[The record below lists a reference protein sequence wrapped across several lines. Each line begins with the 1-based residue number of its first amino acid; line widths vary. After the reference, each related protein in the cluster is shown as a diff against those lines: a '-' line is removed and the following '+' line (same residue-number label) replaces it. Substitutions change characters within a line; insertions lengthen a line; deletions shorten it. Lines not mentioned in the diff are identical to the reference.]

1 MKKMLKG
8 ISIILII
15 ASTVILLTGCGK
27 KKEETPK
34 TTPSENVN
42 VENNVEEQKNNSTEE
57 FSMGEWNNGVYE
69 NKFLGLKFKL
79 PDGWTYS
86 SDEEIARTM
95 NIGKELLND
104 DQKAAAEIANL
115 TSAYYIMANNPNT
128 GDSISIM
135 TEKPLMEATT
145 EYYLS
150 QLKSQ
155 LSSVESIKY
164 EVGEVTKEK
173 VANTEFDVLTA
184 TGKAN
189 GIEFTQKYYVRKM
202 DKYFVDILVTDVSG
216 KDDIKNITTYFE

>member
-27 KKEETPK
+27 EKEETPK
-34 TTPSENVN
+34 TTPNEEVN
-42 VENNVEEQKNNSTEE
+42 VENNVEEQKDNSTEE
-57 FSMGEWNNGVYE
+57 FSMGKWNNGVYE

-86 SDEEIARTM
+86 SDEEIAKTM
-95 NIGKELLND
+95 NVGKELLND

-115 TSAYYIMANNPNT
+115 TSVYYIMANNPNT
-128 GDSISIM
+128 GDNISIM

-164 EVGEVTKEK
+164 EFGEVTKEK
-173 VANTEFDVLTA
+173 VANMEFDVLTA
-184 TGKAN
+184 TAKMN
-189 GIEFTQKYYVRKM
+189 GIKLTQKYYIHKM
-202 DKYFVDILVTDVSG
+202 DKYFLDIIVTDISG
-216 KDDIKNITTYFE
+216 KEDIKNITTYFE

>member
-15 ASTVILLTGCGK
+15 ASTLILLTGCGK
-27 KKEETPK
+27 EKEETPK
-34 TTPSENVN
+34 TTSNENVN

-69 NKFLGLKFKL
+69 NKFLGRKFKL
-79 PDGWTYS
+79 PEGWTYS
-86 SDEEIARTM
+86 SDEEIAKIM

-115 TSAYYIMANNPNT
+115 TSVYYIMANNPNT
-128 GDSISIM
+128 GDNISIT
-135 TEKPLMEATT
+135 TEKPLMEVTT
-145 EYYLS
+145 EYYLNE
-150 QLKSQ
+150 LKSQ

-164 EVGEVTKEK
+164 EVGEVTKET

-184 TGKAN
+184 TGKSN

-202 DKYFVDILVTDVSG
+202 DKYFVDILVTDISG
-216 KDDIKNITTYFE
+216 KEDIKNITTYFE

>member
-15 ASTVILLTGCGK
+15 ASTLILLTGCGK
-27 KKEETPK
+27 EKEETPK
-34 TTPSENVN
+34 TTSNENVN

-79 PDGWTYS
+79 PEGWTYS
-86 SDEEIARTM
+86 SDEEIAKIM

-115 TSAYYIMANNPNT
+115 TSVYYIMANNPNT
-128 GDSISIM
+128 GDNISIT
-135 TEKPLMEATT
+135 TEKPLMEVTT
-145 EYYLS
+145 EYYLNE
-150 QLKSQ
+150 LKSQ

-164 EVGEVTKEK
+164 EVGEVTKET

-184 TGKAN
+184 TGKSN

-202 DKYFVDILVTDVSG
+202 DKYFVDILVTDISG
-216 KDDIKNITTYFE
+216 KEDIKNITTYFE